1 MDSDGDGVPDGEAIE
16 NAGLSHYL
24 IKTNNSLNL
33 KGTLNISSDV
43 WEKGFSKRGFE
54 IEDFVT
60 NLFKRTDLGKNFPVA
75 DALSDRTLI
84 STKSLDIAAQSY
96 QNPDKLKKR
105 LDKYAEALQDIE
117 KKYFD
122 SKGNFKWGKMP
133 LSTSQY
139 DKKALEIVLPD
150 VIITEDT
157 LKVLNEFQTTWAEK
171 GIEVWYRVTK

>member
-105 LDKYAEALQDIE
+105 LDKYAEALQGIE
-117 KKYFD
+117 
-122 SKGNFKWGKMP
+122 SKFNEEGILRWGNTT
-133 LSTSQY
+133 LRRSAY

-157 LKVLNEFQTTWAEK
+157 LKVLNEFQATWAEK